1 MASPVWKT
9 QTGKIDIIQE
19 RQLYSFQLEAE
30 DADSTTLTYSKI
42 AGNLPPG
49 IELTTSGELRG
60 VPFEVATRSLY
71 TFVVRASDGTNIAD
85 RTFSLQVIGADAP
98 RFTTAVGELDMSDS
112 TRAATRWVLDGSYIS
127 YQIQA
132 IDDDI
137 PAGQTLVYDIVT
149 GQLPP
154 GIKMSSTGLI
164 SGTVLLTEDDRFGP
178 YGGYDNVYDFD
189 DVPYDPTVFS
199 ISRSKNFEFIVR
211 VTDGAS
217 VATQVNSIFVFTADF
232 WRVDNNRITVD
243 MTQYQGFPII
253 MSNSANRRP
262 VFLTEGALGTFR
274 HNNELV
280 IKVDVVDF
288 DPLQGDLEYT
298 LASGTLPPGIQID
311 INSGEIY
318 GRLGS
323 QAAVELEYVFTMRA
337 ARTAASGV
345 IVFTDKQ
352 FTMTVIGEIDIG
364 IEFITSSNLGSIQ
377 PGIPCIFSVEA
388 QTPAQILNPDEVSNR
403 VFAYNLTQ
411 GSLPPGLTLSP
422 LGNIMGQIDLS
433 EFTVLDNNVL
443 TFDNNTTSFDREY
456 VFTVGVS
463 DQYQNLATSKEFR
476 ITVKLPYAKEYSNMS
491 AAGLISDRNNSIS
504 DTDLFY
510 SIAQDP
516 NINNSDNIFRS
527 EDSFFGMPQR
537 PEMLLIAGLEHQTAN
552 TLQEAMRF
560 NHEPKV
566 LYFGDIKTAIA
577 KQNGTVKYEV
587 VYVEMVDNLVNK
599 QGSVVSDSITLRTD
613 INRPMLGARAD
624 DYRLTT
630 DYDVYDVTTHGG
642 LSFSIAGSK
651 IRYANNITA
660 DIGTFEKLFP
670 NAVAHMR
677 KNMKD
682 LGQKEYVHLPLWM
695 RTSQDN
701 TGSPLGFKL
710 AIVLAYCKPGK
721 SGLVRN
727 RILNKGFD
735 YKNIFFR
742 IDRYVCGAAK
752 VDTGTI
758 TPDGSTRTFT
768 INEIIHEEE
777 IKIRENAQILRY
789 GEQVT
794 ADNDSIPDYVSADSL
809 LRSTD
814 YEPEFYLTHD
824 ANTQKTTINF
834 TNAPAATAK
843 IKVERKG
850 DKYLAFKR
858 KLKE

>member
-1 MASPVWKT
+1 MAAPIWKT
-9 QTGKIDIIQE
+9 TAGKIAIINEQSF
-19 RQLYSFQLEAE
+19 YSFQLEAE
-30 DADSTTLTYSKI
+30 DADSTALTYSKI

-85 RTFSLQVIGADAP
+85 RTFSMQITGTDLP
-98 RFTTAVGELDMSDS
+98 RFTTPVGELDMGDS
-112 TRAATRWVLDGSYIS
+112 TRAATRYVLDGSYIS
-127 YQIQA
+127 YQMRA

-137 PAGQTLVYDIVT
+137 PAGQTLVYDIQS
-149 GQLPP
+149 GELPP
-154 GIKMSSTGLI
+154 GVTMTPSGFI
-164 SGTVLLTEDDRFGP
+164 SGTVLLTDDDRFGP

-217 VATQVNSIFVFTADF
+217 VATQVNGIFVFTADF
-232 WRVDNNRITVD
+232 WRVDNNRLTVD

-262 VFLTEGALGTFR
+262 VFMTDGALGVYR

-280 IKVDVVDF
+280 VKIDVVDF

-298 LASGTLPPGIQID
+298 LASGTLPPGIAID
-311 INSGEIY
+311 IQSGEIY
-318 GRLGS
+318 GRLGTQS
-323 QAAVELEYVFTMRA
+323 AVELEYVFTMRA

-345 IVFTDKQ
+345 IVFTDKK

-388 QTPAQILNPDEVSNR
+388 QTPSQVLNPDEVSTR
-403 VFAYNLTQ
+403 VFQYNLTRGQ
-411 GSLPPGLTLSP
+411 LPPGLTLSP
-422 LGNIMGQIDLS
+422 LGNIMGQIDLL
-433 EFTVLDNNVL
+433 EFTVLDANVL
-443 TFDNNTTSFDREY
+443 TLDNNTTSIDREY

-463 DQYQNLATSKEFR
+463 DQYQNLATSKEFT
-476 ITVKLPYAKEYSNMS
+476 ISVKLPYAKEYSNMS
-491 AAGLISDRNNSIS
+491 AAGLISNRKNSIS
-504 DTDLFY
+504 DTNLFY

-516 NINNSDNIFRS
+516 NINNSENIFRS
-527 EDSFFGMPQR
+527 EDSFFGLPQR
-537 PEMLLIAGLEHQTAN
+537 PEMLLMAGLEHQTAN
-552 TLQEAMRF
+552 TLQEAMRL

-566 LYFGDIKTAIA
+566 LYFGDIKTAVA
-577 KQNGTVKYEV
+577 KQNGLVKYEV
-587 VYVEMVDNLVNK
+587 VYVELIDNMVNK
-599 QGSVVSDSITLRTD
+599 KGEVISDTVILRAN

-624 DYRLTT
+624 DFRLTT

-677 KNMKD
+677 KNMKN
-682 LGQKEYVHLPLWM
+682 LGQKEYTHLPLWM
-695 RTSQDN
+695 RSSQDN

-710 AIVLAYCKPGK
+710 AIVLAYCNPGK

-727 RILNKGFD
+727 RIINKGYD

-742 IDRYVCGAAK
+742 IDRYVCGAIK
-752 VDTGTI
+752 VNTGII
-758 TPDGSTRTFT
+758 TPDGSTKSFT
-768 INEIIHEEE
+768 INEIVHEEE
-777 IKIRENAQILRY
+777 VKIRENAKVLKY

-794 ADNDSIPDYVSADSL
+794 ADNTLAPGYMSADSL

-814 YEPEFYLTHD
+814 FEPEFYLTHD
-824 ANTQKTTINF
+824 AATQKTTINF
-834 TNAPAATAK
+834 TNPPSSTAK
-843 IKVERKG
+843 IKVELKG

>member
-9 QTGKIDIIQE
+9 PSGKIDIIQE

-30 DADSTTLTYSKI
+30 DADSTTLIYSKI

-98 RFTTAVGELDMSDS
+98 RFTTPVGELDMSDS

-164 SGTVLLTEDDRFGP
+164 SGTVLLTEDDRYGP

-337 ARTAASGV
+337 ARTASSGV

-377 PGIPCIFSVEA
+377 PGIPCLFSVEA
-388 QTPAQILNPDEVSNR
+388 QTPAQILNPNEVSNR

-456 VFTVGVS
+456 TFTVGVS

-476 ITVKLPYAKEYSNMS
+476 ITVKLPYAKEYSNLS
-491 AAGLISDRNNSIS
+491 ANGLISNRNNSIS
-504 DTDLFY
+504 DIDLFY

-527 EDSFFGMPQR
+527 EDPFFGMPQR
-537 PEMLLIAGLEHQTAN
+537 PEMLLLAGLEHQTAN
-552 TLQEAMRF
+552 TFQDAMRF

-599 QGSVVSDSITLRTD
+599 QGNVVSDSIILRTD

-735 YKNIFFR
+735 YKNIFYR

-768 INEIIHEEE
+768 LNEIIHEEE
-777 IKIRENAQILRY
+777 IKIRENAQVLRY

-794 ADNDSIPDYVSADSL
+794 ADNDSIPDYMSADSL

-824 ANTQKTTINF
+824 ADTQKTTINF
-834 TNAPAATAK
+834 TNAPAVTTK

>member
-98 RFTTAVGELDMSDS
+98 RFTTPVGELDMSDS

-164 SGTVLLTEDDRFGP
+164 SGTVLLTEDDRYGP

-337 ARTAASGV
+337 ARTASSGV

-403 VFAYNLTQ
+403 VFAYNLTE
-411 GSLPPGLTLSP
+411 GALPPGLTLSP

-491 AAGLISDRNNSIS
+491 AAGLISNRNNSIS

-527 EDSFFGMPQR
+527 EDSFFGMPQK

-552 TLQEAMRF
+552 TFQEAMRF

-577 KQNGTVKYEV
+577 KQNGIVKYEV

-599 QGSVVSDSITLRTD
+599 QGNVVSDNITLRTD

-677 KNMKD
+677 KNMKN
-682 LGQKEYVHLPLWM
+682 LGQKEYIHLPLWM

-735 YKNIFFR
+735 YKNIFYR
-742 IDRYVCGAAK
+742 IDRYVCGATK

-758 TPDGSTRTFT
+758 TLDGSTRTFT

-777 IKIRENAQILRY
+777 IKIRENAQVLRY

-794 ADNDSIPDYVSADSL
+794 ADNDSIPDYMSADSL

-834 TNAPAATAK
+834 TNAPSATTK

>member
-98 RFTTAVGELDMSDS
+98 RFTTPVGELDMSDS

-164 SGTVLLTEDDRFGP
+164 SGTVLLTEDDRYGP

-217 VATQVNSIFVFTADF
+217 VSTQVNSIFVFTADF

-337 ARTAASGV
+337 ARTASSGV

-403 VFAYNLTQ
+403 VFAYNLTE
-411 GSLPPGLTLSP
+411 GALPPGLTLSP

-491 AAGLISDRNNSIS
+491 AAGLISNRNNSIS

-527 EDSFFGMPQR
+527 EDSFFGMPQK

-552 TLQEAMRF
+552 TFQEAMRF

-577 KQNGTVKYEV
+577 KQNGIVKYEV

-599 QGSVVSDSITLRTD
+599 QGNVVSDNITLRTD

-630 DYDVYDVTTHGG
+630 DYDVYDVTTYGG

-677 KNMKD
+677 KNMKN
-682 LGQKEYVHLPLWM
+682 LGQKEYIHLPLWM

-735 YKNIFFR
+735 YKNIFYR
-742 IDRYVCGAAK
+742 IDRYVCGATK

-777 IKIRENAQILRY
+777 IKIRENAQVLRY

-794 ADNDSIPDYVSADSL
+794 ADNDSIPDYMSADSL

-834 TNAPAATAK
+834 TNAPSATTK

>member
-98 RFTTAVGELDMSDS
+98 RFTTPVGELDMSDS

-164 SGTVLLTEDDRFGP
+164 SGTVLLTEDDRYGP

-337 ARTAASGV
+337 ARTASSGV

-403 VFAYNLTQ
+403 VFAYNLTE
-411 GSLPPGLTLSP
+411 GALPPGLTLSP

-491 AAGLISDRNNSIS
+491 AAGLISNRNNSIS

-527 EDSFFGMPQR
+527 EDSFFGMPQK

-599 QGSVVSDSITLRTD
+599 QGNVVSDNITLRTD

-677 KNMKD
+677 KNMKN
-682 LGQKEYVHLPLWM
+682 LGQKEYIHLPLWM

-834 TNAPAATAK
+834 TNAPAATTK

>member
-1 MASPVWKT
+1 MAAPVWKT
-9 QTGKIDIIQE
+9 QAGKIDIIQE
-19 RQLYSFQLEAE
+19 RVFYSFQLAAE

-85 RTFSLQVIGADAP
+85 RTFSMQITGTDLP
-98 RFTTAVGELDMSDS
+98 RFTTPVGELDMGDS
-112 TRAATRWVLDGSYIS
+112 TRAATRYVLDGSYIS
-127 YQIQA
+127 YQMRA

-137 PAGQTLVYDIVT
+137 PAGQTLVYDIQS
-149 GQLPP
+149 GELPP
-154 GIKMSSTGLI
+154 GVTMTPSGFI

-217 VATQVNSIFVFTADF
+217 VATQVNGIFVFTADF
-232 WRVDNNRITVD
+232 WRVDNNRLTVD

-262 VFLTEGALGTFR
+262 VFMTDGALGVYR
-274 HNNELV
+274 HNNEVV

-288 DPLQGDLEYT
+288 DALQGDLEYT

-311 INSGEIY
+311 IQSGEIY

-337 ARTAASGV
+337 SRTAASGV
-345 IVFTDKQ
+345 IVFTDKK

-403 VFAYNLTQ
+403 VFLYNLKN

-433 EFTVLDNNVL
+433 EFTILDNNVITL
-443 TFDNNTTSFDREY
+443 DNNATSFDREY
-456 VFTVGVS
+456 KFTVGVS
-463 DQYQNLATSKEFR
+463 DQYQNLATSKEFK
-476 ITVKLPYAKEYSNMS
+476 ITIKLPYNKEYSNLS
-491 AAGLISDRNNSIS
+491 AAGLISNRKNSIS

-510 SIAQDP
+510 STAQDP
-516 NINNSDNIFRS
+516 NINNKDNIFRP
-527 EDSFFGMPQR
+527 EDASFGIPQR
-537 PEMLLIAGLEHQTAN
+537 PEVLLMAGLEHQTAN
-552 TLQEAMRF
+552 TFQDAMRL
-560 NHEPKV
+560 NHEPKM
-566 LYFGDIKTAIA
+566 LYFGDIKTAVA
-577 KQNGTVKYEV
+577 RQNGVVKYEV
-587 VYVEMVDNLVNK
+587 VYVELIDNMVNK
-599 QGSVVSDSITLRTD
+599 KGEVISNTVILRSN

-624 DYRLTT
+624 DFRLTT

-660 DIGTFEKLFP
+660 DIGTVEKLFP

-677 KNMKD
+677 KNMKN
-682 LGQKEYVHLPLWM
+682 LGQKEYTHLPLWM
-695 RTSQDN
+695 RSSQDN

-710 AIVLAYCKPGK
+710 AVVLAYCNPGK

-727 RILNKGFD
+727 RILSKGFD
-735 YKNIFFR
+735 FKSIFFR
-742 IDRYVCGAAK
+742 IDRYVCGATK
-752 VDTGTI
+752 VDDGNIST
-758 TPDGSTRTFT
+758 DGSTKTFT
-768 INEIIHEEE
+768 INEIVHEEE
-777 IKIRENAQILRY
+777 IKIRENAKILKY

-794 ADNDSIPDYVSADSL
+794 ADNTLTPGYMSADSL

-814 YEPEFYLTHD
+814 YEPEFYLTHN
-824 ANTQKTTINF
+824 ATTQKTTINF
-834 TNAPAATAK
+834 TNPPPSTAK

>member
-9 QTGKIDIIQE
+9 PSGKIDILQE
-19 RQLYSFQLEAE
+19 RRLYSFQLEAE

-49 IELTTSGELRG
+49 IELTTSGVLRG

-85 RTFSLQVIGADAP
+85 RTFSMQVTGADAP
-98 RFTTAVGELDMSDS
+98 RFVTPEGELDMGDS
-112 TRAATRWVLDGSYIS
+112 TRAATRYVLDGSYIS
-127 YQIQA
+127 YQMRA

-154 GIKMSSTGLI
+154 GIKMSSAGLI
-164 SGTVLLTEDDRFGP
+164 SGTVLLTDDDRFGP
-178 YGGYDNVYDFD
+178 YGGYDNVYDYD

-262 VFLTEGALGTFR
+262 VFLTDGALGTFR
-274 HNNELV
+274 HNNEMV

-311 INSGEIY
+311 INSGELY

-352 FTMTVIGEIDIG
+352 FTLTVIGEIDIG

-377 PGIPCIFSVEA
+377 PGIPCLFSVEA
-388 QTPAQILNPDEVSNR
+388 QTPAQVLNPDEVSNR
-403 VFAYNLTQ
+403 VFTYNLTQ

-433 EFTVLDNNVL
+433 EYTVLDNNVL
-443 TFDNNTTSFDREY
+443 TMDNNTTSFDREY
-456 VFTVGVS
+456 AFTVGVS
-463 DQYQNLATSKEFR
+463 DQYQNLATSKEFH

-491 AAGLISDRNNSIS
+491 ASGLISNRRNSTS

-516 NINNSDNIFRS
+516 NINNTANIFRS
-527 EDSFFGMPQR
+527 EDSLFGLPQR
-537 PEMLLIAGLEHQTAN
+537 PEMLLVAGLEHQTVNA
-552 TLQEAMRF
+552 LQEAMRF

-566 LYFGDIKTAIA
+566 LYFGNIKTALA
-577 KQNGTVKYEV
+577 KHNGTCIYEV

-599 QGSVVSDSITLRTD
+599 QGKVISDSITLRTD

-624 DYRLTT
+624 DFRLTT

-660 DIGTFEKLFP
+660 DIGSFEKLFP

-677 KNMKD
+677 KNMKN
-682 LGQKEYVHLPLWM
+682 LGQKEYMHLPLWM

-710 AIVLAYCKPGK
+710 AMVLAYCNPGK

-742 IDRYVCGAAK
+742 IDRYLCGASK

-758 TPDGSTRTFT
+758 TADGSTRTFT

-777 IKIRENAQILRY
+777 IKIRENAKVLRY

-794 ADNDSIPDYVSADSL
+794 ADNYSIPDYMSADSL

-814 YEPEFYLTHD
+814 YEPEFFLTHD

-834 TNAPAATAK
+834 TNAPSATTK

>member
-9 QTGKIDIIQE
+9 QAGKIDIIQE

-98 RFTTAVGELDMSDS
+98 RFTTPVGELDMSDS

-127 YQIQA
+127 YQIRA

-137 PAGQTLVYDIVT
+137 PAGQTLVYDIAT

-164 SGTVLLTEDDRFGP
+164 SGTVLLTEDDRYGP

-298 LASGTLPPGIQID
+298 LALGTLPPGIQID

-364 IEFITSSNLGSIQ
+364 IEFITSSNIGSIQ

-388 QTPAQILNPDEVSNR
+388 QTPAQVLNPDEVSNR

-411 GSLPPGLTLSP
+411 GSLPPGLALSP

-599 QGSVVSDSITLRTD
+599 QGNVVSDSITLRTD

-834 TNAPAATAK
+834 TNAPAATTK
-843 IKVERKG
+843 IKVE
-850 DKYLAFKR
+850 
-858 KLKE
+858 